1 MTPSRST
8 VTVERRSL
16 DRLGSIHVL
25 ITIGAGGRVH
35 PGRNFQGPACDSSRA
50 APEESRGGPMGFPL
64 LLLTT
69 TGKKSGQRRQ
79 TLLIHLRER

>member
-1 MTPSRST
+1 
-8 VTVERRSL
+8 
-16 DRLGSIHVL
+16 
-25 ITIGAGGRVH
+25 
-35 PGRNFQGPACDSSRA
+35 
-50 APEESRGGPMGFPL
+50 MGFPL